1 MTRPMML
8 STALAG
14 LALTV
19 PALAAAQD
27 AAQTLTIYTSQ
38 PQEQMTEVIA
48 AFTAENPGIAV
59 ELFRSGTT
67 EVMAKLSAEFAA
79 GGSPA
84 DVLLIAD
91 AVAMTQL
98 KGEDRLMAYPEAPV
112 AGIDA
117 ALLDADA
124 MFFPTKLIT
133 TGIVYNTALVPE
145 APTSWADLAAPEA
158 ASRTIMPSPLYS
170 GAAAIHVGTMVQQPD
185 FGWSYFE
192 TLAESGAVAGQ
203 GNGTVLEAVARG
215 EKAYGVLVEYMAMNA
230 KAQGSPV
237 DFVFPSEGVTAV
249 TQPVAI
255 LAGTDAPE
263 AARAFVDWQLG
274 EAAQAQSVAQGYFPL
289 QPGMAAPEGYPD
301 PAELTLIGADNARLL
316 SEGDALKQDF
326 ADLYGG

>member
-1 MTRPMML
+1 MTRTLLL
-8 STALAG
+8 STALTG
-14 LALTV
+14 LALS
-19 PALAAAQD
+19 AQ
-27 AAQTLTIYTSQ
+27 AETLTVYTSQ
-38 PQEQMTEVIA
+38 PQDQMTEVIA
-48 AFTAENPGIAV
+48 AFNEEHPEIEV

-67 EVMAKLSAEFAA
+67 EVMAKLQAEFAA

-98 KGEDRLMAYPEAPV
+98 KQDDRLMAYPQAPTE
-112 AGIDA
+112 GISP
-117 ALLDADA
+117 ALLDADQ

-133 TGIVYNTALVPE
+133 TGIVYNTNLVETP
-145 APTSWADLAAPEA
+145 PTSWADLAKSDV

-170 GAAAIHVGTMVQQPD
+170 GAAAIYVGTLVQQPD
-185 FGWSYFE
+185 MGWDFIE
-192 TLAESGAVAGQ
+192 AMADGGAVAGQ

-230 KAQGSPV
+230 KEQGSPV

-255 LAGTDAPE
+255 MADTDAPE
-263 AARAFVDWQLG
+263 AAKAFVDWQLSQ
-274 EAAQAQSVAQGYFPL
+274 AAQAQSVDQGYFPL
-289 QPGMAAPEGYPD
+289 LEGMEAPEGYPD
-301 PAELTLIGADNARLL
+301 PATLTVIEADNAKLL
-316 SEGDALKQDF
+316 ADGDEVKQTF

>member
-1 MTRPMML
+1 MTRTLLL
-8 STALAG
+8 STALSA
-14 LALTV
+14 LAL
-19 PALAAAQD
+19 PALAE
-27 AAQTLTIYTSQ
+27 TLTIYTSQ
-38 PQEQMTEVIA
+38 PQDQMTEVIA
-48 AFTAENPGIAV
+48 AFNEAHPDIQV

-67 EVMAKLSAEFAA
+67 EVMAKLQAEFAA

-98 KGEDRLMAYPEAPV
+98 KGDNRLMAYPEAPV
-112 AGIDA
+112 DGIDA

-133 TGIVYNTALVPE
+133 TGIVYNADLVPTP
-145 APTSWADLAAPEA
+145 PTSWADLAQPEA
-158 ASRTIMPSPLYS
+158 AAQTIMPSPLYS
-170 GAAAIHVGTMVQQPD
+170 GAAAIHVGTMVQQD
-185 FGWSYFE
+185 AFGWDYFE
-192 TLAESGAVAGQ
+192 TLAENGAVAGQ

-255 LAGTDAPE
+255 LAGTEATE
-263 AARAFVDWQLG
+263 AAQAFVDWQLS
-274 EAAQAQSVAQGYFPL
+274 EAAQQQSVAQGYFPL
-289 QPGMAAPEGYPD
+289 GGGLAAPEGYPD
-301 PAELTLIGADNARLL
+301 PASLTLIEADNARLL
-316 SEGDALKQDF
+316 ADGEAVKLEF

>member
-1 MTRPMML
+1 MTRTL
-8 STALAG
+8 LLTTALTGFA
-14 LALTV
+14 LSAQAETLTV
-19 PALAAAQD
+19 
-27 AAQTLTIYTSQ
+27 YTSQ
-38 PQEQMTEVIA
+38 PQDQMTEVIA
-48 AFTAENPGIAV
+48 AFNEEHPEIEV

-67 EVMAKLSAEFAA
+67 EVMAKLQAEFAA

-98 KGEDRLMAYPEAPV
+98 KQDDRLMAYPQAPTD
-112 AGIDA
+112 GISP
-117 ALLDADA
+117 ALLDDDQ

-133 TGIVYNTALVPE
+133 TGIVYNANLVDTP
-145 APTSWADLAAPEA
+145 PTSWADLAKPDV

-170 GAAAIHVGTMVQQPD
+170 GAAAIHVGTLVQQPD
-185 FGWSYFE
+185 MGWEFIE
-192 TLAESGAVAGQ
+192 AMADGGAVAGQ

-230 KAQGSPV
+230 KDQGSPV

-255 LAGTDAPE
+255 MAGTDAPE
-263 AARAFVDWQLG
+263 AAKAFVDWQLSQ
-274 EAAQAQSVAQGYFPL
+274 AAQAQSVDQGYFPL
-289 QPGMAAPEGYPD
+289 LEGMEAPGGYPD
-301 PAELTLIGADNARLL
+301 PATLTVIEADNARLL
-316 SEGDALKQDF
+316 SDGDEVKQTF

>member
-1 MTRPMML
+1 MTRTLLL
-8 STALAG
+8 STALTG
-14 LALTV
+14 LALS
-19 PALAAAQD
+19 AQ
-27 AAQTLTIYTSQ
+27 AETLTVYTSQ
-38 PQEQMTEVIA
+38 PQDQMTGVIA
-48 AFTAENPGIAV
+48 AFNEEHPEIEV

-67 EVMAKLSAEFAA
+67 EVMAKLQAEFAA

-98 KGEDRLMAYPEAPV
+98 KQDDRLMAYPQAPTE
-112 AGIDA
+112 GISP
-117 ALLDADA
+117 ALLEPDQ

-133 TGIVYNTALVPE
+133 TGIVYNTNLVDK
-145 APTSWADLAAPEA
+145 APTSWADLAKPDV

-170 GAAAIHVGTMVQQPD
+170 GAAAIHVGTLVQQPD
-185 FGWSYFE
+185 MGWDFIE
-192 TLAESGAVAGQ
+192 AMADGGAVAGQ

-230 KAQGSPV
+230 KEQGSPV

-255 LAGTDAPE
+255 MADTDAPE
-263 AARAFVDWQLG
+263 AAKAFVDWQLSQ
-274 EAAQAQSVAQGYFPL
+274 AAQAQSVDQGYFPL
-289 QPGMAAPEGYPD
+289 LEGMEAPEGYPD
-301 PAELTLIGADNARLL
+301 PATLTVIEADNAKLL
-316 SEGDALKQDF
+316 ADGDEVKQTF

>member
-1 MTRPMML
+1 MTRILML
-8 STALAG
+8 STALTG
-14 LALTV
+14 LAL
-19 PALAAAQD
+19 PAL
-27 AAQTLTIYTSQ
+27 AQTLTVYTSQ

-48 AFTAENPGIAV
+48 AFNADHPEIEV

-67 EVMAKLSAEFAA
+67 EVMAKLQAEFAA
-79 GGSPA
+79 GDTPA

-98 KGEDRLMAYPEAPV
+98 KQDDRLMAHPDAPV
-112 AGIDA
+112 EGIDP

-133 TGIVYNTALVPE
+133 TGIVYNTSMVE

-158 ASRTIMPSPLYS
+158 AAQTIMPSPLYS
-170 GAAAIHVGTMVQQPD
+170 GAAAIHVGTMVQQPE
-185 FGWSYFE
+185 FGWAYFE
-192 TLAESGAVAGQ
+192 TLAENGAVAGQ

-230 KAQGSPV
+230 KAQSSPV

-255 LAGTDAPE
+255 LAGTDVPD
-263 AARAFVDWQLG
+263 AAKAFVDWQLG
-274 EAAQAQSVAQGYFPL
+274 RAAQEQSVAQGYFPL
-289 QPGMAAPEGYPD
+289 MGDMAAPEGYPE
-301 PAELTLIGADNARLL
+301 ASSLTIIGADNAALL
-316 SEGDALKQDF
+316 SEGEAVKMEF

>member
-1 MTRPMML
+1 MTRTLLL
-8 STALAG
+8 STALSA
-14 LALTV
+14 LAL
-19 PALAAAQD
+19 PALAE
-27 AAQTLTIYTSQ
+27 TLTIYTSQ
-38 PQEQMTEVIA
+38 PQDQMTEVIA
-48 AFTAENPGIAV
+48 AFNETHPEIEV

-67 EVMAKLSAEFAA
+67 EVMAKLQAEFAA

-112 AGIDA
+112 DGIDA

-133 TGIVYNTALVPE
+133 TGIVYNTDLVETP
-145 APTSWADLAAPEA
+145 PTSWADLAEA
-158 ASRTIMPSPLYS
+158 DAAAQTIMPSPLYS
-170 GAAAIHVGTMVQQPD
+170 GAAAIHVGTMVQQD
-185 FGWSYFE
+185 QFGWEYFE
-192 TLAESGAVAGQ
+192 TLAENGAVAGQ

-255 LAGTDAPE
+255 LAGTDAAD
-263 AARAFVDWQLG
+263 AARAFVDWQLSQ
-274 EAAQAQSVAQGYFPL
+274 AAQEQSVAQGYFPL
-289 QPGMAAPEGYPD
+289 GAGLSAPEGYPD
-301 PAELTLIGADNARLL
+301 LASLTLIEADNARLL
-316 SEGDALKQDF
+316 ADGEAVKQEF

>member
-1 MTRPMML
+1 MTRTLLL
-8 STALAG
+8 STAFSA
-14 LALTV
+14 LAL
-19 PALAAAQD
+19 PALAE
-27 AAQTLTIYTSQ
+27 TLTIYTSQ
-38 PQEQMTEVIA
+38 PQDQMTEVIA
-48 AFTAENPGIAV
+48 AFNEAHPDIEV

-67 EVMAKLSAEFAA
+67 EVMAKLQAEFAA

-112 AGIDA
+112 DGIDA

-133 TGIVYNTALVPE
+133 TGIVYNTDLVTTP
-145 APTSWADLAAPEA
+145 PTSWADLAEPEA
-158 ASRTIMPSPLYS
+158 AAQTIMPSPLYS
-170 GAAAIHVGTMVQQPD
+170 GAAAIHVGTMVQQD
-185 FGWSYFE
+185 QFGWDYFE
-192 TLAESGAVAGQ
+192 TLARNGAVAGQ

-263 AARAFVDWQLG
+263 AARAFVDWQLSQ
-274 EAAQAQSVAQGYFPL
+274 AAQEQSVAQGYFPL
-289 QPGMAAPEGYPD
+289 GAGLSAPEGYPD
-301 PAELTLIGADNARLL
+301 PASLTLIEADNARLL
-316 SEGDALKQDF
+316 ADGEAVKMEF

>member
-1 MTRPMML
+1 MTRTLLL
-8 STALAG
+8 STALCAP
-14 LALTV
+14 AL
-19 PALAAAQD
+19 PALAE
-27 AAQTLTIYTSQ
+27 TLTIYTSQ

-48 AFTAENPGIAV
+48 AFNEAHPEIAV

-67 EVMAKLSAEFAA
+67 EVMAKLQAEFAA

-98 KGEDRLMAYPEAPV
+98 KAEDRLMAHPDAPV
-112 AGIDA
+112 EGIDA

-133 TGIVYNTALVPE
+133 TGIVYNTDLVATP
-145 APTSWADLAAPEA
+145 PTSWADLAEAEA
-158 ASRTIMPSPLYS
+158 AARTIMPSPLYS
-170 GAAAIHVGTMVQQPD
+170 GAAAIHVGTMVQQD
-185 FGWSYFE
+185 QFGWDYFE
-192 TLAESGAVAGQ
+192 TLAQGGAVAGQ

-249 TQPVAI
+249 TQPVSI

-263 AARAFVDWQLG
+263 AAKAFVDWQLG
-274 EAAQAQSVAQGYFPL
+274 RAAQEQSVAQGYFPL
-289 QPGMAAPEGYPD
+289 GAGLSAPEGYPD
-301 PAELTLIGADNARLL
+301 PASLTLIEADNARLL
-316 SEGDALKQDF
+316 SDGEAVKMEF

>member
-1 MTRPMML
+1 MTRTLLL
-8 STALAG
+8 SIALSALA
-14 LALTV
+14 L
-19 PALAAAQD
+19 PAL
-27 AAQTLTIYTSQ
+27 AQTLTIYTSQ

-48 AFTAENPGIAV
+48 AFNEEHPEIEV

-67 EVMAKLSAEFAA
+67 EVMAKLQAEFAA

-98 KGEDRLMAYPEAPV
+98 KGDERLMAYPEAPTE
-112 AGIDA
+112 GIDA

-133 TGIVYNTALVPE
+133 TGIVYNTDLVDTP
-145 APTSWADLAAPEA
+145 PTSWADLAQPEA
-158 ASRTIMPSPLYS
+158 AAQTIMPSPLYS
-170 GAAAIHVGTMVQQPD
+170 GAAAIHVGTMVQQD
-185 FGWSYFE
+185 QFGWDYFE
-192 TLAESGAVAGQ
+192 MLAENGAVAGQ

-215 EKAYGVLVEYMAMNA
+215 EKGYGVLVEYMAMNA

-237 DFVFPSEGVTAV
+237 DFVFPSEGVTVV

-255 LAGTDAPE
+255 LASTDAPE

-274 EAAQAQSVAQGYFPL
+274 QAAQQQSVAQGYFPL
-289 QPGMAAPEGYPD
+289 GAGLDAPEGYPD
-301 PAELTLIGADNARLL
+301 PASLTLIEADNARLL
-316 SEGDALKQDF
+316 ADGETVKQEF